1 MFFSSTSPDAAPVPD
16 GSRYVLAAVIIP
28 LVLICLFGG
37 CQFLPGGPE
46 SWTNYLKL
54 DPSDDDCA
62 LINYAIVGIAAIVG
76 MGAGMKLGGE
86 HFPGRLIAGSI
97 MSFCL
102 AMMANGVYTKFKGA
116 TVKFVKKT
124 VGVKEARGESDE
136 DDDEDDK
143 HKNYSPDE
151 EEDDDE
157 QSPNGPPDAL
167 EEIAA
172 AMPDADGPAP
182 ERQPYMDVPVE
193 HGSYESL
200 IEPGDRAIGHGLGDS
215 CITGCSIVNLE

>member
-1 MFFSSTSPDAAPVPD
+1 MFSSSTPPDAAPVPD

-37 CQFLPGGPE
+37 FQFLPGEPE

-62 LINYAIVGIAAIVG
+62 LINYAIVAVAAIAG

-124 VGVKEARGESDE
+124 VGVKEARGQSDDDDG
-136 DDDEDDK
+136 DDDENDK
-143 HKNYSPDE
+143 HKDYSPDE
-151 EEDDDE
+151 DEDE
-157 QSPNGPPDAL
+157 PPDAL
-167 EEIAA
+167 KEIAA

-182 ERQPYMDVPVE
+182 ERRPYMDVPVE

-200 IEPGDRAIGHGLGDS
+200 IEPGDRAIGSGLGDP
-215 CITGCSIVNLE
+215 CITGCNL